1 MAPLQSEADQA
12 EQLWVG
18 DGQTLYLSSEDLMFE
33 WTTGFATRSKNL
45 DSLCLDKIV
54 YMMMV
59 QRSRPVILFGA
70 AVLAI
75 AVPIVLGWTTLG
87 DGCARL
93 STSCPK
99 DTQEEA
105 DTFDAIV
112 LAICWAIALVLV
124 AILVLGAAATL
135 LDVLL

>member
-1 MAPLQSEADQA
+1 
-12 EQLWVG
+12 
-18 DGQTLYLSSEDLMFE
+18 MFE

-99 DTQEEA
+99 DS
-105 DTFDAIV
+105 DSV
-112 LAICWAIALVLV
+112 RSW
-124 AILVLGAAATL
+124 L
-135 LDVLL
+135 LLRFRAPVITSPPISGGSCLRFSKERST